1 VSATCAKKCRAKTIL
16 LGETA
21 CFDFSLSKIYST
33 MNQWNCMAIFS
44 LVNRDIRKVRRI
56 QHQNPEF
63 GHKQGEIEKKLAKK
77 YISIQGEGGET

>member
-1 VSATCAKKCRAKTIL
+1 
-16 LGETA
+16 
-21 CFDFSLSKIYST
+21 